1 MKICIIIDMIRR
13 KSFFLFSFE
22 ETIFNETNNEIGEFW
37 KFVQSLLVELLLGN
51 QDQRS
56 QDHRSNFARL

>member
-1 MKICIIIDMIRR
+1 MKICIIIDTIKR
-13 KSFFLFSFE
+13 KSFFFFLFE
-22 ETIFNETNNEIGEFW
+22 KTIFNEINNEIGEFW